1 MADADELYLVDSDV
15 PVLDGAVML
24 YHLDGY
30 VDAGS
35 AGELLTGHL
44 NDTFDGPV
52 VARFDVDRL
61 IDYRSRRPV
70 MTWDGDSWSD
80 YAAPELT
87 VRLLHDADERPILL
101 LSGPEP
107 DREWEAFAEAVR
119 RLVERWHVRLSVQF
133 QGIPMAVPH
142 TRPLGVTAHATRTDL
157 VRQFSPTFNRAQV
170 PGSAEA
176 LLEMRL
182 GEAGHDAAGFAAH
195 VPHYLSESRYPA
207 AALTLADAVRKVSGL
222 DLPDDA
228 LQESARRAEVE
239 VNRQVSESDEAA
251 EVVRSLEQQYD
262 AFTSSEDN
270 LLVEGAEMPT
280 GEDLASEFERFL
292 AGESGSDQD

>member
-15 PVLDGAVML
+15 PVLDGAVLL

-35 AGELLTGHL
+35 AGELLTEHL
-44 NDTFDGPV
+44 TEAFDGPV

-70 MTWDGDSWSD
+70 MTWDGDSWAD
-80 YAAPELT
+80 YDPPELT
-87 VRLLHDADERPILL
+87 VRLLHDADETPMLL

-119 RLVERWHVRLSVQF
+119 RLVERWRVRLSVQF

-142 TRPLGVTAHATRTDL
+142 TRTLGVTAHGTRTDL
-157 VRQFSPTFNRAQV
+157 VRQFSPTFNRTQV

-176 LLEMRL
+176 LVEYRL
-182 GEAGHDAAGFAAH
+182 GQAGHDAVGFAAH
-195 VPHYLSESRYPA
+195 VPHYLSQSRYPQ
-207 AALTLADAVRKVSGL
+207 AALTLVDAVQKVSGL
-222 DLPDDA
+222 TLPDDA
-228 LQESARRAEVE
+228 LRESARRAEVE
-239 VNRQVSESDEAA
+239 INRQVSDSDEAA
-251 EVVRSLEQQYD
+251 DVVRSLEQQYD
-262 AFTSSEDN
+262 AFTSSENN
-270 LLVEGAEMPT
+270 LLVGGEEMPT
-280 GEDLASEFERFL
+280 GDDLADEFERFL
-292 AGESGSDQD
+292 AGETGPDQD